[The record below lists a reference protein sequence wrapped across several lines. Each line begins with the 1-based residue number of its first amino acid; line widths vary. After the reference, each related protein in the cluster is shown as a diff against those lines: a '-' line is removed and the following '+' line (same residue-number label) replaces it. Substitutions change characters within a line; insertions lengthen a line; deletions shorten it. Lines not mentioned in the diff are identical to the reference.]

1 MPLIAMDLA
10 HPTNLTDEGRGIF
23 FAFVG
28 AGIAAFVLAF
38 ANSPN
43 FGFCVTHQ
51 AETRCGGAVKVK
63 HAADLYAEMLE
74 LPAVS
79 LGTARRKLAR
89 QIALHSDDVVRFLK
103 PRSEF
108 IVEVGLSP
116 NENEMSPPPR
126 PVICRLSDPRAV
138 QPPMQR
144 ETGEEAV
151 LTWLEPREPDPS
163 HAAKS
168 RLLREDLDVAE
179 GAEQCDVLSSKIKDG
194 EL

>member
-1 MPLIAMDLA
+1 MQ
-10 HPTNLTDEGRGIF
+10 
-23 FAFVG
+23 
-28 AGIAAFVLAF
+28 
-38 ANSPN
+38 
-43 FGFCVTHQ
+43 THQ
-51 AETRCGGAVKVK
+51 AETRCDGAVKVK

-79 LGTARRKLAR
+79 LGTARGKLAR

-126 PVICRLSDPRAV
+126 PVICRLDSPRAV
-138 QPPMQR
+138 QPAMQR
-144 ETGEEAV
+144 ETGEEAI
-151 LTWLEPREPDPS
+151 LTWLKPREPDPS
-163 HAAKS
+163 HAGKS

-179 GAEQCDVLSSKIKDG
+179 GVEQCDVLSSKIKDG
-194 EL
+194 GL